1 MSAEPNP
8 LGKPLAGLPRLRHRH
23 RYELQQGLF
32 RVIAANAA
40 LWPDAAAF
48 GPVLPEELSP
58 DRAEDRAPI
67 RALLVNAH
75 PDDESE
81 SAALVYRLTHELGA
95 KVDQVVV
102 TNGEGGHQYT
112 ALAEAYYRL
121 PLTSSAN
128 KRELLGQIRREEL
141 MRSSRI
147 LGIRHSYFL
156 DQKDTGV
163 TLNVAD
169 AFEAWDVAR
178 IRQELQLLLQ
188 FESYDLVLLLLPAPD
203 THGHHQTIAALT
215 LETVEELE
223 AGERPAVLGVRTSS
237 SAEETPSAFSQ
248 LSDYPATRTTS
259 PTPVWSFDRRTPMI
273 WHPQLDHR
281 IVVNWVISE
290 HKSQGFFQMEGGRR
304 THEHFWLFEVSG
316 EAGEHAGGDTSQTAT
331 ASDCRQAG
339 TLSVCGLNLCNS
351 EKQTRSHSRI
361 ACRR

>member
-1 MSAEPNP
+1 MSAAPNH
-8 LGKPLAGLPRLRHRH
+8 LAGSRHLGH
-23 RYELQQGLF
+23 RRRGASQNGLF
-32 RVIAANAA
+32 RAIAANAA
-40 LWPDAAAF
+40 LWPDASAF
-48 GPVLPEELSP
+48 GPVPSEERSP
-58 DRAEDRAPI
+58 HRGEDRSPV

-95 KVDQVVV
+95 TVDQVVV

-121 PLTSSAN
+121 PLTIAAN
-128 KRELLGQIRREEL
+128 KGELLGQIRREEL

-147 LGIRHSYFL
+147 LGIRHIYFL

-178 IRQELQLLLQ
+178 IRQELHLLLQ
-188 FESYDLVLLLLPAPD
+188 FEKYDLVLLLLPAPD

-215 LETVEELE
+215 LGTVGQLE
-223 AGERPAVLGVRTSS
+223 AGERPAVLGVRTSA
-237 SAEETPSAFSQ
+237 SADETPAAFSQ
-248 LSDYPATRTTS
+248 LGGYPATRTS
-259 PTPVWSFDRRTPMI
+259 DPMPVWSFDRRTPMSC
-273 WHPQLDHR
+273 HPQLDHR

-290 HKSQGFFQMEGGRR
+290 HKSQGFFQMEGCRR

-316 EAGEHAGGDTSQTAT
+316 EAGAARWRDILRKLEQRGKAGKRKLVAHA
-331 ASDCRQAG
+331 
-339 TLSVCGLNLCNS
+339 
-351 EKQTRSHSRI
+351 I
-361 ACRR
+361 

>member
-1 MSAEPNP
+1 MSAAPNH
-8 LGKPLAGLPRLRHRH
+8 LAGSRQRRHRH
-23 RYELQQGLF
+23 SYGSQDGIF
-32 RVIAANAA
+32 RAIAANAA

-48 GPVLPEELSP
+48 GPLPSEERSP
-58 DRAEDRAPI
+58 DRGEERAPI

-95 KVDQVVV
+95 TVDQVVV

-121 PLTSSAN
+121 PLTTAAN
-128 KRELLGQIRREEL
+128 TRELLGQIRREEL

-169 AFEAWDVAR
+169 AFDAWDIGR

-188 FESYDLVLLLLPAPD
+188 FERYDLVLLLLPAPD

-223 AGERPAVLGVRTSS
+223 AEDRPAVLGVRTSAS
-237 SAEETPSAFSQ
+237 PDETPAAFSQ
-248 LSDYPATRTTS
+248 LGGYPATRTTGT
-259 PTPVWSFDRRTPMI
+259 TPVWSFDRRSPMSC
-273 WHPQLDHR
+273 HPQLDHR

-290 HKSQGFFQMEGGRR
+290 HKSQGFFQMEGSKR
-304 THEHFWLFEVSG
+304 THEHFWLFEASG
-316 EAGEHAGGDTSQTAT
+316 EAGAARWRDIIHKLEQRGIAGKP
-331 ASDCRQAG
+331 
-339 TLSVCGLNLCNS
+339 GLAAH
-351 EKQTRSHSRI
+351 TV
-361 ACRR
+361 

>member
-1 MSAEPNP
+1 MSAAPNH
-8 LGKPLAGLPRLRHRH
+8 LAVNQLAGLRQLRYRHRSGS
-23 RYELQQGLF
+23 QDGLF

-48 GPVLPEELSP
+48 GPVPSGERSP
-58 DRAEDRAPI
+58 DRDEEGEPI

-95 KVDQVVV
+95 TVDQVVV

-121 PLTSSAN
+121 PLTTAA
-128 KRELLGQIRREEL
+128 LGQIRREEL
-141 MRSSRI
+141 MRSSRV

-163 TLNVAD
+163 TLNAAD
-169 AFEAWDVAR
+169 AFEAWDIAR

-188 FESYDLVLLLLPAPD
+188 FERYDLVLLLLPAPD
-203 THGHHQTIAALT
+203 THGHHQTIASVT
-215 LETVEELE
+215 LETVGKLE
-223 AGERPAVLGVRTSS
+223 AGERPAVLGVRTSA
-237 SAEETPSAFSQ
+237 SADGTPTSFSQ
-248 LSDYPATRTTS
+248 LGDYPETRTS
-259 PTPVWSFDRRTPMI
+259 DPAPVWSFDRKTPLTC
-273 WHPQLDHR
+273 HPQLDHR

-290 HKSQGFFQMEGGRR
+290 HKSQGLFQMEGCRR

-316 EAGEHAGGDTSQTAT
+316 ETGAT
-331 ASDCRQAG
+331 RWRDIAHKLEQR
-339 TLSVCGLNLCNS
+339 
-351 EKQTRSHSRI
+351 RI
-361 ACRR
+361 AKKPELVAHAV